1 MFTAHVRVS
10 TNDKKFPVPMGENLP
25 PGEAGCPRDMRT
37 PWATHFLLILKLPKG
52 LSDCNQAVPVNDMET
67 GMLGNS
73 TDLTGL

>member
-10 TNDKKFPVPMGENLP
+10 TNDRKFPVPMGENLP

-52 LSDCNQAVPVNDMET
+52 LSDCN
-67 GMLGNS
+67 
-73 TDLTGL
+73 